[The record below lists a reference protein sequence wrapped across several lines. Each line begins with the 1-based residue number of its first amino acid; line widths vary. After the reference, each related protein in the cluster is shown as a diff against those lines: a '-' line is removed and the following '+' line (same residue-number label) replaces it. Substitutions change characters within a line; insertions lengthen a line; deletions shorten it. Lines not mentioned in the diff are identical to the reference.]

1 MPGRG
6 PHCLESLRARWPVAV
21 AAAFGL
27 YSLVL
32 LTYAVVSWQHMRDDA
47 DRYLVADSQRRAAA
61 LADRINEMRDATA
74 GYADI
79 HEIHAHLTNVDLGMS
94 MRYGLAS
101 GLAAIETRLHK
112 LREAAEA
119 RWGTM
124 PRIAFVSVA
133 GETLADT
140 ASNQWPFPLEALA
153 AGQHSLTIDFPR
165 NVMIIAAPVAHKGGF
180 GGHVVTAT
188 PLAILYRNL
197 LSPESA
203 SGYRELLIGH
213 NGHLLHGTTQYNGL
227 DAALSRAI
235 LRIPADTV
243 VLAGRALDGKPE
255 GWMKQET
262 HVVRSPIPDL
272 PLSLFTIVSEE
283 RAYGNVMGSRLSL
296 LATGLFPL
304 ILLAGAFRL
313 DRLRLKAERL
323 RADFLASEKDR
334 LRTEVRNVELT
345 EEIRLR
351 KEAEAALSA
360 SQQRWELAIAG
371 SNDGIWDWFPQ
382 TGEAFYSPRWKSMLG
397 YADDEIGSHISEW
410 VDRVHPDDLERVL
423 AEVSRHLKGETEFYR
438 TEHRLR
444 CKDGTY
450 KWILD
455 RGKGM
460 MDEAGQTVRM
470 TGSHSDISENRFA
483 QAAIQDRNAQLDA
496 LFSLSPDGFVAFGA
510 DDCVRFANPAF
521 YRMTGIAAE
530 EILGLPQ
537 ETLDAALAR
546 RAEQGERFA
555 GVSGY
560 FSDTAAPAVL
570 VLRKPRH
577 AVLQIVGMHSQAE
590 SVRRILYLRDIT
602 RESEVDQMK
611 SEFLS
616 TAAHELRTPM
626 ASIYGFTEL
635 LLATEIDEATRRE
648 MLASIHGQTRLLV
661 DIINELL
668 DLARIEAR
676 RGKDFRIE
684 SVDLARLIEDTAAAM
699 QFDPARWPLAIELP
713 AGPLT
718 VRADSG
724 KLRQAFT
731 NVLSNARKYSPEGG
745 EVRIAARRESS
756 PAPRIGIEIADS
768 GIGMTP
774 AQLGHLFERFWR
786 ADTSGAIPGTGL
798 GMAIVKEIV
807 ELHGG
812 SVEVRSRHKA
822 GTTVTL
828 WLPAR
833 ENAPSPTAQPTPHD
847 ITRNETTLAATKP
860 RS

>member
-6 PHCLESLRARWPVAV
+6 PHCLERLHTRWPVAV
-21 AAAFGL
+21 ASAFGL
-27 YSLVL
+27 YSLML
-32 LTYAVVSWQHMRDDA
+32 LIYAVASWQHMRDDA

-61 LADRINEMRDATA
+61 LSDRINEMRDTTA
-74 GYADI
+74 GHADI
-79 HEIHAHLTNVDLGMS
+79 HEIQAHLINVDLGMS

-101 GLAAIETRLHK
+101 GLAAIETRFHK
-112 LREAAEA
+112 LREADRA
-119 RWGTM
+119 RWGSM
-124 PRIAFVSVA
+124 PRLAFISAA
-133 GETLADT
+133 GETLTDT
-140 ASNQWPFPLEALA
+140 APDEWPFPREALS
-153 AGQHSLTIDFPR
+153 AGRHSLTIDFPR
-165 NVMIIAAPVAHKGGF
+165 NVMIIAAPVVHKGRF
-180 GGHVVTAT
+180 NGHVVTAT

-213 NGHLLHGTTQYNGL
+213 NGQLLHGTTQYNSL
-227 DAALSRAI
+227 DDVLSRAI
-235 LRIPADTV
+235 LRLPADTV
-243 VLAGRALDGKPE
+243 VPAGRVLDGEP
-255 GWMKQET
+255 GRWMKQEA
-262 HVVRSPIPDL
+262 HVVRSPIQNL
-272 PLSLFTIVSEE
+272 PLSLVTIISDE
-283 RAYGNVMGSRLSL
+283 RAYGHVMGSRLSL
-296 LATGLFPL
+296 VAAGIFPL

-313 DRLRLKAERL
+313 DRLHLKAERL
-323 RADFLASEKDR
+323 RADFLASERDR
-334 LRTEVRNVELT
+334 LRTEVRNIELT

-351 KEAEAALSA
+351 KEAETALAA

-371 SNDGIWDWFPQ
+371 SNDGIWDWLPQ
-382 TGEAFYSPRWKSMLG
+382 TGEAFYSSRWKSMLG

-410 VDRVHPDDLERVL
+410 ADRVHPEDREHVM
-423 AEVSRHLKGETEFYR
+423 AEMRRHLKGETEFYR

-460 MDEAGQTVRM
+460 TNEAGQTVRM
-470 TGSHSDISENRFA
+470 TGSHSDITEHRLA
-483 QAAIQDRNAQLDA
+483 QAALQDRNAQMDT
-496 LFSLSPDGFVAFGA
+496 LFSLCPDGFAAFGA
-510 DDCVRFANPAF
+510 DACVKFANPAF
-521 YRMTGIAAE
+521 YRMTGIAPE
-530 EILGLPQ
+530 EILGRPQ
-537 ETLDAALAR
+537 EVLDAALAR
-546 RAEQGERFA
+546 RAERGERFA
-555 GVSGY
+555 GVDGY
-560 FSDTAAPAVL
+560 FSDAAAPTAL
-570 VLRKPRH
+570 VLREPRH

-602 RESEVDQMK
+602 RESEVDHMK

-626 ASIYGFTEL
+626 ASIYGFAEL
-635 LLATEIDEATRRE
+635 LLATDLDEATRRDL
-648 MLASIHGQTRLLV
+648 LASIFGQTRLLV

-676 RGKDFRIE
+676 RGKDFKIE
-684 SVDLARLIEDTAAAM
+684 SVDLARLIEDTTAAM

-718 VRADSG
+718 VHADSG
-724 KLRQAFT
+724 KLRQALA

-745 EVRIAARRESS
+745 EVRITMRRESG
-756 PAPRIGIEIADS
+756 PAPRIGLEVADS

-774 AQLGHLFERFWR
+774 AQLSHLFERFWR

-812 SVEVRSRHKA
+812 SVEVQSQPGL
-822 GTTVTL
+822 GTSVTL
-828 WLPAR
+828 WLPAG
-833 ENAPSPTAQPTPHD
+833 
-847 ITRNETTLAATKP
+847 AAG
-860 RS
+860 